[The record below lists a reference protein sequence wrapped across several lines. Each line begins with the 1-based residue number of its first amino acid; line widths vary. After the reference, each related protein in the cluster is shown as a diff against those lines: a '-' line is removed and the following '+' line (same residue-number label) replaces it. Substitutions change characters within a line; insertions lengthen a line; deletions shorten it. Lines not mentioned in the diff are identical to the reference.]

1 MVHLPQISILGEKS
15 LILFSSTFWQIS
27 FCQIFFFFYNKPRVV
42 RMCHF
47 WTQNGQICPNQ
58 NISENLL
65 INFLFFMTTYIP
77 KMKVSYQSI
86 DEILMIKE
94 YWNLIDREPFL
105 AIITWEPYFSQ
116 VCSFPKIL
124 KNHTNF
130 RFTTLKTWFSE
141 KVRKALFFCPFWPFL
156 ASFFQKNSAL
166 SHITK
171 YKRILRKRMA
181 RW

>member
-47 WTQNGQICPNQ
+47 WTQNGQICSNQ

-65 INFLFFMTTYIP
+65 INFLFFMTIYIP

-94 YWNLIDREPFL
+94 YWNLIDREPFF

-116 VCSFPKIL
+116 VCSFSKIL

-130 RFTTLKTWFSE
+130 RFTTIPDKTKDLIFLKSPKSLVFLSFLTIFSIVFS
-141 KVRKALFFCPFWPFL
+141 KKFCFVTY
-156 ASFFQKNSAL
+156 N
-166 SHITK
+166 
-171 YKRILRKRMA
+171 
-181 RW
+181 

>member
-15 LILFSSTFWQIS
+15 LILFSSTFWKIS

-47 WTQNGQICPNQ
+47 WTQNGPICPNQ

-65 INFLFFMTTYIP
+65 INFLFFMTIYIP

-130 RFTTLKTWFSE
+130 RFTTIPDKTKDLIFLKSPKSLVFLSFLTIFSIVFS
-141 KVRKALFFCPFWPFL
+141 KKFCFVTY
-156 ASFFQKNSAL
+156 N
-166 SHITK
+166 
-171 YKRILRKRMA
+171 
-181 RW
+181 